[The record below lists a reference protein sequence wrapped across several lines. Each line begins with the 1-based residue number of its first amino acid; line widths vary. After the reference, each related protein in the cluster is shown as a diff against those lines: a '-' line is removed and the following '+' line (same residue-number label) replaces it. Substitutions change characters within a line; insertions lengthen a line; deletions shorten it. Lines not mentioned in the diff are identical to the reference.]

1 MEKTVQCSGV
11 GQDSGLGVQMSVQM
25 TFIKDQNM
33 SENYTFGS
41 HLHPGGN
48 LGNGKYLWI
57 VSSLKYHIL
66 KVNEFLFSIP
76 SETSIGI
83 LFF

>member
-1 MEKTVQCSGV
+1 MEKIVQCSGV

-25 TFIKDQNM
+25 AFIKDQNM

-48 LGNGKYLWI
+48 LGNGKIPLDSI
-57 VSSLKYHIL
+57 FF
-66 KVNEFLFSIP
+66 KVP
-76 SETSIGI
+76 HTQG
-83 LFF
+83 